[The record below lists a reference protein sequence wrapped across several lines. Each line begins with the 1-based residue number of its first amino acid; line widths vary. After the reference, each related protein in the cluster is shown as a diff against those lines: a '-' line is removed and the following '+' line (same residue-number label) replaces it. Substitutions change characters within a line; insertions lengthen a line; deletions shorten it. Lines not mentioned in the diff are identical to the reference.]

1 MSDPGAHN
9 AEGQVLFSPEF
20 VENITTNACNGI
32 MKSVKEAVDKEAE
45 EKGVSTHYV
54 VRPPSNNV
62 KVELARYVR
71 DSLSNYVVV
80 GPSSDC
86 TGRMGQWL
94 A

>member
-1 MSDPGAHN
+1 MVVS
-9 AEGQVLFSPEF
+9 FRF

-62 KVELARYVR
+62 KVGVHECGYSR
-71 DSLSNYVVV
+71 
-80 GPSSDC
+80 C
-86 TGRMGQWL
+86 
-94 A
+94 